1 MPPSIAACLHG
12 HHVLWILV
20 STQGKHNRRVEMSKV
35 VFLYRTNLPRTVIT
49 RPWHVRVNGS
59 PELPE
64 ELQLLL
70 LTEHFLASGGTLELE
85 NEVGLFAF
93 ELLLYLSGHPI

>member
-1 MPPSIAACLHG
+1 MM
-12 HHVLWILV
+12 V
-20 STQGKHNRRVEMSKV
+20 V
-35 VFLYRTNLPRTVIT
+35 VFLYRANLPRTVIT
-49 RPWHVRVNGS
+49 RPWHVRINGS
-59 PELPE
+59 PKVPE

-85 NEVGLFAF
+85 YEVGLFAL